1 MSHEDLE
8 VYLFYIPLKSK
19 IEIET
24 LKDSDEDNVQKEV
37 LMGDE
42 AKEFLDFLERDIL
55 GLAKRNYEEK
65 DFKKNLRKR
74 IKKILETHDEDD
86 LETLLLEF
94 LENGTATSMR
104 AEGKYVI
111 AILYNNLLYLIHSK
125 IKERSVGREEETR
138 SFKIYERFLDRDNL
152 YRFVV
157 FILDRGTLKA
167 RMYLKHDSNK
177 TFLNWLGIPPKKRP
191 LPENLTVKFV
201 GTFGNYKLSIELD
214 VETVIKLE
222 ERMKGGVAT
231 YGDVSIDLNSGKL
244 KVGRLTL
251 TLDYGVFPAFR
262 RRATKEKLGELFY
275 YVKQLRSDWEYQM
288 AYLESLPQRVEKLLK
303 QPGLDPFIFGSPPY
317 EERIDGL
324 YSKHDGKLM
333 LPKDSEDVI
342 LVYFNKNYERFIA
355 LSPVFLRAISE
366 RILENSTTK
375 IMFLNKN
382 LSPSTPI
389 QIDNVYIYNKLP
401 DEFSELL
408 KELPQDDRGWEDL
421 SHTYR
426 ILLKLSIFNF
436 LGSFSAQYYL
446 FQKVIEYIE
455 KTKRIVD
462 IDMVP
467 EIEGIMEFKGRDILY
482 NNKGKPKD
490 TGDIVEELFGDILT
504 KISGTTFKFYAIG
517 INKNT
522 RRIEPI
528 EEGYFWD
535 DIIRERIYEPLHE
548 KLRSNGLSISKPVKL
563 PVRGGF
569 ILLFSVRI
577 ENPNLLQQQVSLGLE
592 ALEGI
597 AEGR

>member
-1 MSHEDLE
+1 MSDEDLR
-8 VYLFYIPLKSK
+8 VYLFYIPLKSE
-19 IEIET
+19 IEIEI
-24 LKDSDEDNVQKEV
+24 LKDNDEDNIQKEI
-37 LMGDE
+37 LKGDE
-42 AKEFLDFLERDIL
+42 AREFLDFLERDIL
-55 GLAKRNYEEK
+55 RLAKRSYEEN

-74 IKKILETHDEDD
+74 IKKILKTHDEDD
-86 LETLLLEF
+86 LETLLLDF

-125 IKERSVGREEETR
+125 IKERSVGREGKAH
-138 SFKIYERFLDRDNL
+138 SFKIYERFLDKDNL

-157 FILDRGTLKA
+157 FILEEDKLKA
-167 RMYLKHDSNK
+167 KMYLKHDSNK
-177 TFLNWLGIPPKKRP
+177 TFLEWLGIPPKKRP

-201 GTFGNYKLSIELD
+201 GTFGNYKLSVELD
-214 VETVIKLE
+214 IETVIKLE
-222 ERMKGGVAT
+222 ERMEGGAAT
-231 YGDVSIDLNSGKL
+231 YGDVSIDLNNGKL
-244 KVGRLTL
+244 KVGGLTL
-251 TLDYGVFPAFR
+251 TLDYGVFPAFKKR
-262 RRATKEKLGELFY
+262 VSKEKLGELFY
-275 YVKQLRSDWEYQM
+275 YARQFRSDWEYQM
-288 AYLESLPQRVEKLLK
+288 AYLESLPHRAEELLK
-303 QPGLDPFIFGSPPY
+303 QPELDPFISGTPPY

-324 YSKHDGKLM
+324 YSKHKNKLV
-333 LPKDSEDVI
+333 LPKDSDDVI
-342 LVYFNKNYERFIA
+342 LVYFNKNYEKLIE
-355 LSPVFLRAISE
+355 LSPAFLRMISE

-382 LSPSTPI
+382 LNPSTPI

-408 KELPQDDRGWEDL
+408 KEIPQDTKGWEDL
-421 SHTYR
+421 SRTYR
-426 ILLKLSIFNF
+426 ILLKLSILNF

-455 KTKRIVD
+455 KTKRIID

-482 NNKGKPKD
+482 NDKSKPKD
-490 TGDIVEELFGDILT
+490 TEDIVEELFDDILT
-504 KISGTTFKFYAIG
+504 KISGTAFKFYAIG

-522 RRIEPI
+522 RRVEPI
-528 EEGYFWD
+528 DEGYFWD

-563 PVRGGF
+563 PVHGGF
-569 ILLFSVRI
+569 ILLFSVRVK
-577 ENPNLLQQQVSLGLE
+577 NPNLLQQQISSGFE

-597 AEGR
+597 VEGR